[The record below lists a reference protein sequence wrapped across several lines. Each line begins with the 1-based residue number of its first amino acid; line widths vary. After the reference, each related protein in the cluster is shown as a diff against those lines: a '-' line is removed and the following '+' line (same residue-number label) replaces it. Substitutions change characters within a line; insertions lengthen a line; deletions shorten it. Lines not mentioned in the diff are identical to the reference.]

1 MHLRGSYQKKNNIEA
16 QVAQSVEQR
25 TENPR
30 VGSSILSLG
39 IKYMNQINTNE
50 LLNRALALHHQRKF
64 EEADAIY
71 LMVIE
76 NDDANFQAN
85 HLHGCILAQKLQ
97 HKEAISYFLKAIRV
111 NSDNYEVNNN
121 LGISYKSLN
130 NQTASEKYFNK
141 AISIDNKNYKA
152 FFNCANLYID
162 NSRYLDA
169 LEYLEI
175 ASNVNTL
182 FAEAPQRIGEVYQ
195 YMFQDD
201 RNIEHLEKSKYWF
214 LQAIEK
220 DPNYTESYL
229 MLGMSYL
236 WLGNISKADEL
247 FKKVLKLNH
256 SKDAY
261 VNNYTDKYLSS
272 IESLTTLIKHEF
284 EQLTYID
291 NDTDGIRNPKFTK
304 KYYDSLKKLYEKVQ
318 KDSLS
323 LKDITTEMQKDIF
336 KVLYNKAPK
345 DYSAN
350 LLNTENNISSLESKY
365 LNSNPEILVI
375 DNFLSSNALKE
386 LQYFCR
392 NANIFKYSYPSGYV
406 AAFLSKGL
414 SNQFILKLSEDLR
427 LTYKNI
433 FKELRLTQAWIFKY
447 DSKKKGTN
455 IHADQATVNVNFWIT
470 PEIGNQDKS
479 KGGLKIWNK
488 LPPKESSFDS
498 YNSLD
503 SSPGILKMLNDNNI
517 SNKVIPYK
525 ENRAV
530 IFNSQLY
537 HATDDFSFEESYENM
552 RINITFLY
560 D

>member
-1 MHLRGSYQKKNNIEA
+1 MHLRGLCQKKNNIEA

-39 IKYMNQINTNE
+39 IKYMNQINMNE

-76 NDDANFQAN
+76 NDNTNFQAN
-85 HLHGCILAQKLQ
+85 HLHGCILSQKLKYKQ
-97 HKEAISYFLKAIRV
+97 AIPYFLKAIKV
-111 NSDNYEVNNN
+111 DSENYEVNNN
-121 LGISYKSLN
+121 LGIAYKSLK
-130 NQTASEKYFNK
+130 NQVESEKYFKK

-162 NSRYLDA
+162 SAKYVNA

-175 ASNVNTL
+175 ASNVNIL
-182 FAEAPQRIGEVYQ
+182 FAEAPQRMGEVYQ

-201 RNIEHLEKSKYWF
+201 RDIEHLKKSKYWF
-214 LQAIEK
+214 LQAIER
-220 DPNYTESYL
+220 DSNYADAYL
-229 MLGMSYL
+229 MLGMSCL
-236 WLGNISKADEL
+236 WLGDIAEADKF
-247 FKKVLKLNH
+247 FKQVLKINH
-256 SKDAY
+256 STDFY
-261 VNNYTDKYLSS
+261 IDNNINKYMSD
-272 IESLTTLIKHEF
+272 IKSLATLIKHEF

-304 KYYDSLKKLYEKVQ
+304 KHYDLLKRLYKKVQTDSLRSE
-318 KDSLS
+318 
-323 LKDITTEMQKDIF
+323 DITVELKKDIF

-345 DYSAN
+345 DYLSN
-350 LLNTENNISSLESKY
+350 LLNEENNISSLESKY
-365 LNSNPEILVI
+365 LNGNPEILVI
-375 DNFLSSNALKE
+375 DNFLSINALKE
-386 LQYFCR
+386 IQNFCR
-392 NANIFKYSYPSGYV
+392 NANIFKYPYQSGYV

-447 DSKKKGTN
+447 DSQKEGTN
-455 IHADQATVNVNFWIT
+455 IHADQAAVNVNFWIT
-470 PEIGNQDKS
+470 PEVANQDKN

-488 LPPKESSFDS
+488 LPPKDSSFDS

-503 SSPGILKMLNDNNI
+503 SSPKILKMLNDNNI
-517 SNKVIPYK
+517 TNKVIPYK

-530 IFNSQLY
+530 IFNSQLF
-537 HATDDFSFEESYENM
+537 HATDDFSFKESYENR